1 MASNSGRRSSSSAS
15 RPSETREGQRGTAP
29 APRGYPELRSRRV
42 LGAEDLGAR
51 PSVRDG
57 RRARPTR
64 RVPRDL
70 RHASYFARLSRL
82 IALVV
87 IVVFVIAAYLVATK
101 SSLFAIRTVTATPT
115 THVSAETISSLA
127 AVPANSTLFGIN
139 EGEICDRIKQ
149 NPWVADVTITR
160 TFPDT
165 LNIQVTERTEGAI
178 VMMPNNSEAWR
189 ISTDGYWLEAVALQ
203 SGASAATPLA
213 QATAAAKGDG
223 VVLVTEAPKAIAP
236 QAGAAC
242 TDEAILGV
250 LTYMRELPSDL
261 RAQIVS
267 FKASSIQGIAAILGS
282 GVEVSLGAPTGD
294 VAWKGQVA
302 LQILKNNAGAV
313 TYVNVRTP
321 DTPSW
326 RGLDASMVADASAS
340 GASAAT
346 DVAAATTTGAATATD
361 AGAATEGAV
370 DAAATD
376 AAAEGAAEVTD
387 EAVPADETAANP
399 GVDAAADEGQIGD
412 EAANAG
418 YEPEGYVPESGV

>member
-326 RGLDASMVADASAS
+326 RGLDASMVADAAS
-340 GASAAT
+340 GASATT
-346 DVAAATTTGAATATD
+346 DAAAATTTGTATATD

-387 EAVPADETAANP
+387 EAAPAGETAADP
-399 GVDAAADEGQIGD
+399 GVDAPADEGQIGD